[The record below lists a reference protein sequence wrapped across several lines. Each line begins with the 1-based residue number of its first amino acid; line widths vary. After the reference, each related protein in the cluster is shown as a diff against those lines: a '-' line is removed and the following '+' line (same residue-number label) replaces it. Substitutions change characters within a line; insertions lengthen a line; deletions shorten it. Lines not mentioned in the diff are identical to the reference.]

1 MYRPPAR
8 QKLYDALLILGLIAT
23 TFASALAAVAIM

>member
-8 QKLYDALLILGLIAT
+8 QKMHDALLILGLIVT
-23 TFASALAAVAIM
+23 TFASALAAVALM